1 MERACLCLLAAL
13 REGSPDKKVSVV
25 LLIKLRETKK
35 LSVGSLYSQF
45 SLHEYRLLSSIYTS
59 GFFLLF

>member
-1 MERACLCLLAAL
+1 MERACLRLLAAL
-13 REGSPDKKVSVV
+13 QEGSPDKKVSVV

-45 SLHEYRLLSSIYTS
+45 SLHAYRLLSFIYTN